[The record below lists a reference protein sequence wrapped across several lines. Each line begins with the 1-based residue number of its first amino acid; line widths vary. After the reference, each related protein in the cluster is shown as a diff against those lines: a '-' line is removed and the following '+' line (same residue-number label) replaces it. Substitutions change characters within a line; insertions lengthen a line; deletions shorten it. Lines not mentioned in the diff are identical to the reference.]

1 MGSVSKMVSFVKE
14 WCADDSHGYSQN
26 NRWGPDCDC
35 SSLMYMAA
43 AHAGYDV
50 PTSGTRYTRTMVR
63 DFTAAGFQA
72 VPFDGG
78 SWAALTSTSTA
89 ACKAAAKATRPETR
103 CP

>member
-43 AHAGYDV
+43 AHAGYGV
-50 PTSGTRYTRTMVR
+50 PTSSRPVR
-63 DFTAAGFQA
+63 SPPSSSQSAPPARWSPSWQANAA
-72 VPFDGG
+72 
-78 SWAALTSTSTA
+78 S
-89 ACKAAAKATRPETR
+89 AC
-103 CP
+103 